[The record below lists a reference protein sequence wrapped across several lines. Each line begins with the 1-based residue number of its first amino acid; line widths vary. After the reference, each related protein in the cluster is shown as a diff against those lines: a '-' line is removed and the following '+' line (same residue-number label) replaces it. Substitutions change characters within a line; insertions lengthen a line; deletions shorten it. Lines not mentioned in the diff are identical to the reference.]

1 MKLTEPEKNAIARR
15 MTEGLLR
22 ALCAEG
28 ALPPER
34 LEPVLEL
41 FADGADLLL
50 ADAGLSSADYHE
62 NAPHLSAALCGK
74 LARDAR
80 VKQLVLTHLN
90 PKYDSAQLLSE
101 AQSHFPAAELAEIGG
116 IWYV

>member
-1 MKLTEPEKNAIARR
+1 MKLTEPEKNAVSRR

-41 FADGADLLL
+41 
-50 ADAGLSSADYHE
+50 
-62 NAPHLSAALCGK
+62 LCGG
-74 LARDAR
+74 
-80 VKQLVLTHLN
+80 H
-90 PKYDSAQLLSE
+90 
-101 AQSHFPAAELAEIGG
+101 
-116 IWYV
+116 

>member
-1 MKLTEPEKNAIARR
+1 MKLTESEKNAIARR

-41 FADGADLLL
+41 
-50 ADAGLSSADYHE
+50 
-62 NAPHLSAALCGK
+62 LCGG
-74 LARDAR
+74 R
-80 VKQLVLTHLN
+80 
-90 PKYDSAQLLSE
+90 
-101 AQSHFPAAELAEIGG
+101 
-116 IWYV
+116 